1 MPTDITR
8 LQKQVRNL
16 QIGLFT
22 CLVLII
28 AFVVV
33 SFTSQ
38 QSFEVIRAKGIIIED
53 SAGKD
58 RILIGAPIPG
68 SAHRVRT
75 DTARAKKYWSRPYKS
90 EQEFMNAYKTYYH
103 GVNGIIVMNENGFD
117 RVIVGDHL
125 PDPNTGKK
133 LFESAG
139 FLVNDREG
147 WEKAGGG
154 VNTTKDG
161 QSRAVFG
168 LDDPDGE
175 AVHLAA
181 LEDGTKALIIA
192 GQSGMLVLGMT
203 NKASEWFQSKEA
215 FTGIRYFDQ
224 NGKLVWEQ
232 KVKKEVAKTKPAG
245 SSTSSK

>member
-1 MPTDITR
+1 M
-8 LQKQVRNL
+8 
-16 QIGLFT
+16 
-22 CLVLII
+22 VLII
-28 AFVVV
+28 AFVIL

-38 QSFEVIRAKGIIIED
+38 QRFDVIRAKGIIIED

-75 DTARAKKYWSRPYKS
+75 DTARAKKFWSRPYKN

-103 GVNGIIVMNENGFD
+103 GVNGMIVMNENGFD
-117 RVIVGDHL
+117 RVILGDKL

-133 LFESAG
+133 IFESAG

-192 GQSGMLVLGMT
+192 GQKGMLVLGMT

-215 FTGIRYFDQ
+215 FTGFRYFDS

-232 KVKKEVAKTKPAG
+232 KVTKAPAQNKPAG
-245 SSTSSK
+245 GAGAK